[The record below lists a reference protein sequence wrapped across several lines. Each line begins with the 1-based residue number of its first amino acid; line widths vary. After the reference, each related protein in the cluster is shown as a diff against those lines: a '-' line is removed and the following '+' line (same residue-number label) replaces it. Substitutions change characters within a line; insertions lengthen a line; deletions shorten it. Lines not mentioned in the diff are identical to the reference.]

1 MIRKTIIIILIT
13 TLITGCWN
21 YIEINDLVLISGIGI
36 DYQNNKYEVSFETL
50 YQDKESS
57 DSNFEKGIIKT
68 GTGKTLGEAFDN
80 ITLSIEKEPYF
91 AHLKVLVIST
101 EIANNHLDKIFD
113 FFLRNNDIRNIFSIV
128 IANENKPV
136 EILSKS
142 DNYFPVASEKIKS
155 LLENNVY
162 SNYISK
168 NKYFKKVASNYLS
181 KDQNISLTSIKL
193 ENNNLKLDDLI
204 IFNSQKPVG
213 KLDTNKSLI
222 LSVIDN
228 KEPRSLFS
236 INYPNNKTITI
247 RIYKSKTNIKISKK
261 EFIIENNLMAEL
273 VENSLNINLENNIN
287 QEKITKDFINKINN
301 DTYNLINYL
310 KENNSDVIGINN
322 KYYRKYKKKNNSYFE
337 NTKYKVKTKL
347 NINKKGLIFEV
358 KNDN

>member
-1 MIRKTIIIILIT
+1 MEKKKKMIRKTIIIILIT

-21 YIEINDLVLISGIGI
+21 YIEINNLVLISGIGI

-91 AHLKVLVIST
+91 AYLKVLVIST

-204 IFNSQKPVG
+204 IFDSQKPVG

-247 RIYKSKTNIKISKK
+247 SIYKSKTNIKMNLWKK
-261 EFIIENNLMAEL
+261 L
-273 VENSLNINLENNIN
+273 
-287 QEKITKDFINKINN
+287 ITFP
-301 DTYNLINYL
+301 TLSTL
-310 KENNSDVIGINN
+310 LTVSCQT
-322 KYYRKYKKKNNSYFE
+322 S
-337 NTKYKVKTKL
+337 
-347 NINKKGLIFEV
+347 
-358 KNDN
+358 